1 MKIILLILLS
11 FIALTSIISGIFMIS
26 CREGGILNLPISL
39 LKDTPFNNFM
49 FPGILLAIIVGGVNL
64 VAIFYN
70 LENHANQYNWAMAGG
85 FIISG
90 WIIAQII
97 LINTVHWLHFIFLG
111 MGILIILLSY
121 QLKGKWAV

>member
-49 FPGILLAIIVGGVNL
+49 VPGILLAIIVGGVNL

>member
-1 MKIILLILLS
+1 MKLILLILLS
-11 FIALTSIISGIFMIS
+11 FIALTTIISGIFMIS
-26 CREGGILNLPISL
+26 CPDGGIINLPISL

-49 FPGILLAIIVGGVNL
+49 IPGILLAAIVGGVNL

-70 LENHANQYNWAMAGG
+70 LENNAKQYNWAMSGG

-97 LINTVHWLHFIFLG
+97 LITTVHWLHFIYLG
-111 MGILIILLSY
+111 MGILIILLAY

>member
-1 MKIILLILLS
+1 
-11 FIALTSIISGIFMIS
+11 MIS
-26 CREGGILNLPISL
+26 CPDGGIFNLPISL
-39 LKDTPFNNFM
+39 LKNTPFNNYM
-49 FPGILLAIIVGGVNL
+49 IPGILLALIVGGVNL

-70 LENHANQYNWAMAGG
+70 LENHAKQYNWAMAGG

-97 LINTVHWLHFIFLG
+97 LIKTVHWLHFIYLG
-111 MGILIILLSY
+111 MGILVILLAY